1 MKDWFNDFLARYDEI
16 IKSGDEK
23 QMERLGEMVR
33 RTMRWMFTYE
43 PDLAEQAMR
52 IIDDNW
58 SKGFENSLTES
69 EAEYIVIQMDPKPE
83 WSIQQILDMLQSA
96 GLKDYE
102 APYYNAF
109 ALATTMSMI
118 LSDSGQTLKDE
129 LGSDIRPA
137 KADEIL
143 RIVYRLAV
151 DKLKDKDKK
160 FNVRKYFGLSY

>member
-1 MKDWFNDFLARYDEI
+1 MKDMFNDFLARYDEI

-23 QMERLGEMVR
+23 QMEHLGEMVR

-58 SKGFENSLTES
+58 SKGFENYLTGS
-69 EAEYIVIQMDPKPE
+69 EADYIVSQMDPKPE
-83 WSIQQILDMLQSA
+83 WSLQHILDMLKNA
-96 GLKDYE
+96 GLKEDD

-118 LSDSGQTLKDE
+118 LSDSGHTLKDE

-143 RIVYRLAV
+143 RLVYRLAV